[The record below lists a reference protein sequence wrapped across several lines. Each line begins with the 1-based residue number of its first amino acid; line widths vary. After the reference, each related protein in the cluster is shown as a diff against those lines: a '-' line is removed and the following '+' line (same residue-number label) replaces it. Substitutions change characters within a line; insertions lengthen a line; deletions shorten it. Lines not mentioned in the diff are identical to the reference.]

1 MFSNT
6 DLLLEVD
13 ENKLNNAMRVLIK
26 RSESTSHLANVK
38 RYKKGIGK
46 EKVQNIVGNYKENG
60 YVSLPPQV
68 VEYFVTIVGG
78 CNNIDYFYVTRHLA

>member
-13 ENKLNNAMRVLIK
+13 EHKLNNAMRVLFK
-26 RSESTSHLANVK
+26 RSESTLHLANVK

-46 EKVQNIVGNYKENG
+46 EKV
-60 YVSLPPQV
+60 
-68 VEYFVTIVGG
+68 
-78 CNNIDYFYVTRHLA
+78 

>member
-1 MFSNT
+1 MVVIIVQKSLFNKWHMFSNT

-46 EKVQNIVGNYKENG
+46 EKV
-60 YVSLPPQV
+60 
-68 VEYFVTIVGG
+68 
-78 CNNIDYFYVTRHLA
+78 